1 MFDPFDERNR
11 DKQKRRK
18 SSEVEFDRK
27 QWGERVENHFARSLE
42 ELQWPEYV
50 KATDL
55 WDCVE
60 RNQSTN
66 LPRTSLVRNAPLAM
80 EKLGYEKMLNPRS
93 KDGRWNFSFGPAV
106 VYRKKGSPMLDKW
119 GVKDALGF

>member
-18 SSEVEFDRK
+18 SSEVKFDKK
-27 QWGERVENHFARSLE
+27 QWRERVENHFRRSME

-50 KATDL
+50 KATDI

-60 RNQSTN
+60 RNPSSN
-66 LPRTSLVRNAPLAM
+66 LSRQVLVRNSLLAM
-80 EKLGYEKMLNPRS
+80 EALGYTKMLNPRS
-93 KDGRWNFSFGPAV
+93 GDGRWNFSFGPAV
-106 VYRKKGSPMLDKW
+106 VYCKKGSPMLDKW
-119 GVKDALGF
+119 GVKDACGV